1 MYENIRI
8 TYAGFAGGNF
18 PCGALYGTLYGTLW
32 YTVVHCISNFK
43 CSRNKGL
50 DGRVSTVWCKVL
62 FPDINLVYE
71 YYEKE

>member
-32 YTVVHCISNFK
+32 YTVYPILSAV
-43 CSRNKGL
+43 G
-50 DGRVSTVWCKVL
+50 TKVL
-62 FPDINLVYE
+62 TGVYPQFGVK
-71 YYEKE
+71 YCFLIST

>member
-32 YTVVHCISNFK
+32 YTVHQILSAVGTK
-43 CSRNKGL
+43 ALKG
-50 DGRVSTVWCKVL
+50 
-62 FPDINLVYE
+62 VYPQFGV
-71 YYEKE
+71 K